1 MFRRVVVGG
10 RGKVAEVF
18 PPSWL
23 RPEALPWVK
32 DLLKQLPVD
41 AKTKKRTLQEWATSA
56 GVKLTAA
63 LVEEVT
69 GLPAGEV

>member
-1 MFRRVVVGG
+1 MTDEDDL
-10 RGKVAEVF
+10 KMAEVF
-18 PPSWL
+18 PPSWM

-32 DLLKQLPVD
+32 DLIKHLPVD
-41 AKTKKRTLQEWATSA
+41 ARVKKRTLQEWATHV
-56 GVKLTAA
+56 GVKLTAE

>member
-1 MFRRVVVGG
+1 MLRRGVAMVRVA
-10 RGKVAEVF
+10 VAEIF
-18 PPSWL
+18 PASWM

-32 DLLKQLPVD
+32 DLLKHLPVD
-41 AKTKKRTLQEWATSA
+41 AKTKKYTLQEWANSA

-63 LVEEVT
+63 VVEEVT